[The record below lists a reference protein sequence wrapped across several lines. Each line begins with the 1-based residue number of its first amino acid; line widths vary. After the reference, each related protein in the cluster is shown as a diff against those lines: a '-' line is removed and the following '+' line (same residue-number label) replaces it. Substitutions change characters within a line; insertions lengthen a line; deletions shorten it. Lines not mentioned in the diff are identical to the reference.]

1 MLSFPCENRKY
12 FKNSLIKWSL
22 SNWFRFFPSE
32 RSVKHIAKAKAVGRI
47 ESAVRVKICTKMMGT
62 ACIRVSYAPIQ
73 KEEMI

>member
-1 MLSFPCENRKY
+1 MRSFPCENRKY
-12 FKNSLIKWSL
+12 FKNSLIKRSL
-22 SNWFRFFPSE
+22 SDWFRFFLSE
-32 RSVKHIAKAKAVGRI
+32 RSVGRIVEAMGRI